1 VKSSRLIGAV
11 AAAALILAAPSAALA
26 ATVSMS
32 GSTSVYPLAV
42 KEAKACVKSKCKG
55 SAFRILQGG
64 SDVGVA
70 DVSRGRVSIGNASRD
85 PLPSDPGGLSFNKIA
100 RDGVCVVTSPN
111 NPISNLSQEQIQ
123 GIFSGQIRN
132 WEDVQGASAKGPIN
146 LYVRTAAS
154 GTQDAFQN
162 IFMGQNLRVAGS
174 ADQRGSNGDV
184 QSKVAGDDN
193 GIGYVDFQFTKG
205 TNPVSYNG
213 VACNLRNAKSGQYG
227 GTRNFWMVTRGA
239 PTGDAAK
246 FINFIKSA
254 AGQAVVAS
262 GWVPIR

>member
-1 VKSSRLIGAV
+1 VSPVRLIAAAFAAAV
-11 AAAALILAAPSAALA
+11 TLVAPAAALAG
-26 ATVSMS
+26 TVSMS

-42 KEAKACVKSKCKG
+42 KEAKACVKAACKG
-55 SAFRILQGG
+55 TSFKILQGG

-70 DVSRGRVSIGNASRD
+70 DVARGRVSIGLASRD
-85 PLPSDPGGLSFNKIA
+85 PLPSDPGGLTFNKIA

-111 NPISNLSQEQIQ
+111 NPVSNLSQEQIQ

-132 WEDVQGASAKGPIN
+132 WEDVSGATAKGTIN

-174 ADQRGSNGDV
+174 ADQKGSNGLV
-184 QSKVAGDDN
+184 QSAVKGDDN
-193 GIGYVDFQFTKG
+193 GIGYVDFAFTSG
-205 TNPVSYNG
+205 INAVSYSG

-227 GTRNFWMVTRGA
+227 GVRNFWAVTRGKA
-239 PTGDAAK
+239 SGEAGK
-246 FINFIKSA
+246 WISFVKSS
-254 AGQAVVAS
+254 AGQSVVAS
-262 GWVPIR
+262 GWVPVK